1 VLRPLFPLPLKV
13 FYGCADHLTN
23 PRKVRTL
30 SQEPLLNREREVA
43 RLYRTAKG
51 GEMIKRTLTILMAL
65 TMAALLALSAATVF
79 AAPHTSEAESLR
91 SGAASWTNR
100 SFSFL

>member
-1 VLRPLFPLPLKV
+1 VKRAIV
-13 FYGCADHLTN
+13 MA
-23 PRKVRTL
+23 L
-30 SQEPLLNREREVA
+30 SIIV
-43 RLYRTAKG
+43 
-51 GEMIKRTLTILMAL
+51 AL